1 MREEGQL
8 AEQLQRRGEERGI
21 TAVERVVEEELERGG
36 ESGEIQ
42 RHGLLEISGRD
53 EKLLAVEQLR
63 EEEMKRADGDGTK
76 AERVER
82 ILVVAAMTAGS
93 IAAKTNVVA
102 AAAAAGCAVGK
113 HREKRAVAPEKGP
126 DRAGSLRLHEAMRM
140 RDGGRERGRGGEP
153 SLHRNRGKR
162 ETVW

>member
-21 TAVERVVEEELERGG
+21 AAVERVVEEELERGE

-42 RHGLLEISGRD
+42 RHGLLEIAGRD

-63 EEEMKRADGDGTK
+63 EEEMERADGDGTK

-82 ILVVAAMTAGS
+82 ILVVAAMAAGS
-93 IAAKTNVVA
+93 IAAKTNIA

-153 SLHRNRGKR
+153 SLHRNRGKG

>member
-1 MREEGQL
+1 M
-8 AEQLQRRGEERGI
+8 AEQLQRRGEKRGI
-21 TAVERVVEEELERGG
+21 AAVERVVEEELERGE

-42 RHGLLEISGRD
+42 RHGLLEIAGRD

-82 ILVVAAMTAGS
+82 ILVVAAMAAGS
-93 IAAKTNVVA
+93 IAAKTNIAA

-153 SLHRNRGKR
+153 SLHRNRGKG